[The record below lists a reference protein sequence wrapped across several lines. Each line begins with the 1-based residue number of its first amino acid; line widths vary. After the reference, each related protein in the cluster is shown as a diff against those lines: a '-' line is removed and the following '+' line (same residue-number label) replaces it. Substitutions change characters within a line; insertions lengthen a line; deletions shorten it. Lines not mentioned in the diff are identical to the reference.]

1 MRFAVIGDI
10 HGNIYA
16 LEAVYEDIKNKNID
30 FVISTGDLVG
40 YMMYPN
46 EVIEFLKKNKIAS
59 IQGNHDKFIAKG
71 NKIQDISVFSQD
83 EVQKNASEI
92 YTNYVLKDEN
102 RGMYFSTNI
111 EDAKQYALGLDDC
124 GNHNE
129 ESFIYSIEIPENA
142 NIVVMDD
149 WMDFDAM
156 GYVNYENTP
165 EFATAE
171 EMEGYFFVKNPDN
184 FDFVLV
190 ENFKNVF

>member
-1 MRFAVIGDI
+1 MKLY
-10 HGNIYA
+10 HGSYRA
-16 LEAVYEDIKNKNID
+16 
-30 FVISTGDLVG
+30 
-40 YMMYPN
+40 
-46 EVIEFLKKNKIAS
+46 IEKA
-59 IQGNHDKFIAKG
+59 
-71 NKIQDISVFSQD
+71 
-83 EVQKNASEI
+83 
-92 YTNYVLKDEN
+92 DEN

-124 GNHNE
+124 GNYNE
-129 ESFIYSIEIPENA
+129 ETFIYSIEIPENA
-142 NIVVMDD
+142 EIVVMDD

-190 ENFKNVF
+190 ENFKNEL